1 MDNKQAIFTLKIDN
15 GNFDAEIV
23 KATRQIEALKHEKVL
38 YDEKRKL
45 GLKLTDEEVIAEKK
59 IQAQLSA
66 HQAQL
71 RNLQK
76 ITQLQT
82 EANIAQKGSV
92 DQLTKQ
98 YKSAELELKRLGG
111 TVERGADG
119 ILKLTGVNKANEQ
132 STNELF
138 QTLKQ
143 YDAALGKHNLNVGNY
158 GGVLSGLKQKISEL
172 DQLRSV
178 ATDPEEVMRLTTEM
192 RKLTLQYDQYTGKV
206 DELGNRVAKND
217 IKDGFQDANGAV
229 GALSSG
235 LFLATMA
242 MDDNSKAGEILQKV
256 MIGVTV
262 AQTALSIAQS
272 KADVMATLLIVKTK
286 ALAAA
291 QWLYN
296 NAVSAFTA
304 VGAIALI
311 AALVKI
317 AASTKTQNKETQIAY
332 EIEKKWAE
340 LKEDN
345 IKKELAKQEQLFEI
359 FSNAEKKRNDI
370 LLQESLGNEQSKEKI
385 SLLQEEIN
393 SYNAA
398 IGANEKKA
406 IANKQFGAFEKV
418 LNKDT
423 IDALKA
429 LIFARQLELNQLNT
443 RTQKAVEVK
452 DVIDTETGALREQI
466 TTINLLT
473 AAERLRLD
481 QQIKSQFLDNP
492 NVQDAF
498 QRLLGVDD
506 ATFAQIWEQAG
517 VPIAAA
523 EQGIVGVENATN
535 NVNNAVNQTNEDLKA
550 WADTIAQNEQSI
562 YQLGAVMSDVFQGAF
577 ASADD
582 AQKKFFKNAIIGL
595 LDYLKKFVMEKKIE
609 ALVTQLAGKG
619 FAGVLTGA
627 AIVGLI
633 DGAFAAAKGQL
644 TGYIDGGLVLPEHG
658 IPIQRSN
665 GDDRLATIKTGE
677 VIMNDTH
684 QQRLKQAAGVD
695 IFRKLGIPGFSGGG
709 VMDGGFAFRQ
719 ATSRTNDSI
728 ELREMVM
735 SAVRNIPPSELY
747 ITDLERMQQSR
758 NKAVKIISINK

>member
-256 MIGVTV
+256 MTVVTV

-272 KADVMATLLIVKTK
+272 KADILGTINIVRTKAQAAALWLYTTAIGASTGALRVFKIALATTGIGLVVVGIATLIERMSSLKKSTEDE
-286 ALAAA
+286 AAA
-291 QWLYN
+291 QEKLNQNLKESTKMYDEL
-296 NAVSAFTA
+296 AEAMVQQDAILKMQIELREA
-304 VGAIALI
+304 QGAGFAELHSLNKQLLEDEIKNIDIALQTHTSLEEAGSLI
-311 AALVKI
+311 NRKREAQNELKILDAEYYKEVKD
-317 AASTKTQNKETQIAY
+317 NY
-332 EIEKKWAE
+332 LEIEKKRRE
-340 LKEDN
+340 EDN
-345 IKKELAKQEQLFEI
+345 LRLSQL
-359 FSNAEKKRNDI
+359 SLLTVAEK
-370 LLQESLGNEQSKEKI
+370 E
-385 SLLQEEIN
+385 
-393 SYNAA
+393 
-398 IGANEKKA
+398 
-406 IANKQFGAFEKV
+406 
-418 LNKDT
+418 
-423 IDALKA
+423 
-429 LIFARQLELNQLNT
+429 
-443 RTQKAVEVK
+443 
-452 DVIDTETGALREQI
+452 
-466 TTINLLT
+466 
-473 AAERLRLD
+473 RLD

-735 SAVRNIPPSELY
+735 SAVRSIPA
-747 ITDLERMQQSR
+747 
-758 NKAVKIISINK
+758 K